1 MPQPFAPQGAQKQ
14 YTEKPLKVY
23 GEQFHEGGPI
33 PVGVRTTMPTG
44 EAAPPHLITSAGVY
58 LPVHDTDWIISN
70 RYTGA
75 ATGVLSNEEFSERFG
90 GGGAE

>member
-1 MPQPFAPQGAQKQ
+1 MAKPFPAQGDQKQ

-23 GEQFHEGGPI
+23 GEQFRDGGPI
-33 PVGVRTTMPTG
+33 PVGVLTTTPTG
-44 EAAPPHLITSAGVY
+44 EAVPPYVLAGGIY
-58 LPVHDTDWIISN
+58 YPVQDTDWIISN

-75 ATGVLSNEEFSERFG
+75 VVELLSAEEFSERFG